1 MFERRSTIIRDGS
14 VLDFAYIPKSLVN
27 RDGQLSRLETLF
39 RPLALDGRQ
48 CTAFLTGGVGTGK
61 TVTARRFCRDMA
73 DYMGSAGKALD
84 VIYVNCRN
92 TSETGVLL
100 QLIRHY
106 DQGFPGRGFS
116 QDDMARILSQHL
128 ASNRRAM
135 AVILDEVDVLLRKG
149 STDLVYQLT
158 RMREGSA
165 PVSVIMISQE
175 PLDMV
180 LDEASLSTFRRTN
193 VVRFDRYSRAEL
205 REIVGSR
212 AEEALF
218 PGRCSDDALDV
229 IAEEAAEYGD
239 ARMAI
244 ELLDRAANIA
254 EEDDSGEVDVDHV
267 RAAKAMIYSAVSDS
281 KLRSLDINRKLALLA
296 VARAM
301 KKNPSIPAAA
311 AEKTYAVVCE
321 EYEIP
326 ARKHT
331 QFWKYLQ
338 DLDKIGAIRLNV
350 VDNETGRTALVALP
364 DIPSKVLAE
373 KMEAILEG
381 EDDLLRR
388 LRARRRHLREV
399 QRHAPLR
406 RALHEVC

>member
-128 ASNRRAM
+128 TSNRRAM
-135 AVILDEVDVLLRKG
+135 ALILDEVDVLLRKG

-175 PLDMV
+175 PLDVV
-180 LDEASLSTFRRTN
+180 LDEASTATAGPSSGRSSGPAPRR
-193 VVRFDRYSRAEL
+193 
-205 REIVGSR
+205 
-212 AEEALF
+212 
-218 PGRCSDDALDV
+218 RCSPA
-229 IAEEAAEYGD
+229 G
-239 ARMAI
+239 ARTM
-244 ELLDRAANIA
+244 LW
-254 EEDDSGEVDVDHV
+254 
-267 RAAKAMIYSAVSDS
+267 M
-281 KLRSLDINRKLALLA
+281 
-296 VARAM
+296 
-301 KKNPSIPAAA
+301 
-311 AEKTYAVVCE
+311 
-321 EYEIP
+321 
-326 ARKHT
+326 
-331 QFWKYLQ
+331 
-338 DLDKIGAIRLNV
+338 
-350 VDNETGRTALVALP
+350 
-364 DIPSKVLAE
+364 
-373 KMEAILEG
+373 
-381 EDDLLRR
+381 
-388 LRARRRHLREV
+388 
-399 QRHAPLR
+399 
-406 RALHEVC
+406 